1 MIQYFLFKVIR
12 IYTVDVV
19 NHGRALSMDFE
30 LFLAVEGGGSDGY
43 NGLQA
48 EVRLH
53 DAQLAGPEQFWRW
66 VKGADT
72 STDFLRGRLSIFLR
86 VRSGS

>member
-1 MIQYFLFKVIR
+1 
-12 IYTVDVV
+12 
-19 NHGRALSMDFE
+19 MDFE

-66 VKGADT
+66 VKGAYT
-72 STDFLRGRLSIFLR
+72 STDFLRERLSISYVYVPVATVGNL
-86 VRSGS
+86 VDQKIC